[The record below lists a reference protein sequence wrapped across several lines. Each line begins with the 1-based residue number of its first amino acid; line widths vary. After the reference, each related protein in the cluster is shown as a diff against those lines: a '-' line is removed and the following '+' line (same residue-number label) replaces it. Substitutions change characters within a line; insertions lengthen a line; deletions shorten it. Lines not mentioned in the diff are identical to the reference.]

1 MTKSRVA
8 RPVRTQTAIGERDL
22 IHPPLDV
29 SALFRGGKEDAPA
42 LVCARARR
50 SLRILPGGVQ
60 VIRDEFAT
68 GEACCFARVSL
79 ENDGGVEL
87 RLAGDYAIDTC
98 PLGGWLARPA
108 DAGLAVYWIPQPPV
122 ARRVDGDGHVLGQ
135 ARAEISGFSSRRGET
150 TIELRIPAGHF
161 LDVVLWRVPPSDRT
175 LAMEFS
181 QAETLERQP
190 FFLWSSHT
198 RYEGAGDLY
207 LHLLFGH
214 VYENHAVWPRYW
226 RVCSELDA
234 WALYVILAGLE
245 RATGKRLYGL
255 LKRQVVLSVVARQA
269 GDGGWYHGEWTV
281 AMESHYRLVNAAVLM
296 LEAYLEED
304 NDDQVRASLAKGVAF
319 LVNRSQKL
327 DVGVWF
333 LHDSLEGDSDGIRQY
348 PFPWSSSSALG
359 KAESNLLVLNTHL
372 DSVIALDRYARATG
386 NEQYA
391 AINRSAHQAT
401 LAVLGLSAAEWLYR
415 PLFRIL
421 DLTLLPKERAM
432 ALPVHLRAIKRAGW
446 KYLVP
451 ILHRIKAVFP
461 RLVMPGGF
469 IDRGLCQR
477 GFSTRYQSVN
487 VWDLVRYLGCFE
499 DERIGT
505 VLSRALDYTYRG
517 PVRSHW
523 KEDPTRHDAL
533 GFWAEALYRLCLM
546 DPEPKYRRWL
556 GEAILDVEEAGIGLP
571 PSSLGGNA
579 EALPPAEQ
587 RPCPSP
593 SDSRLRVV
601 NLSRGDAFELLVV
614 NPAAEA
620 LPLVWQRAP
629 QGVLAWT
636 SSDHSLS
643 ANPAGVSSVPGHGW
657 LLGAARAEKP

>member
-1 MTKSRVA
+1 MTKSRVEKQA
-8 RPVRTQTAIGERDL
+8 LVRTAIGERDSGYPAWDL
-22 IHPPLDV
+22 
-29 SALFRGGKEDAPA
+29 SALFQGGKEDAPA

-50 SLRILPGGVQ
+50 SLRTLPGGVQ

-68 GEACCFARVSL
+68 GEECCFARVSL
-79 ENDGGVEL
+79 ENEGGLKL

-108 DAGLAVYWIPQPPV
+108 DTGLAVYWIPQPPV
-122 ARRVDGDGHVLGQ
+122 ARRVDGEGHVLGQ
-135 ARAEISGFSSRRGET
+135 ARAEISGFSNRRGET
-150 TIELRIPAGHF
+150 TIELRIAAGHC
-161 LDVVLWRVPPSDRT
+161 LDVVLWRLPPSDRT
-175 LAMEFS
+175 LAMELS

-190 FFLWSSHT
+190 LFLWSSHT

-226 RVCSELDA
+226 HVCSELDA

-269 GDGGWYHGEWTV
+269 GDGGWYHGEWTG

-296 LEAYLEED
+296 LAAYLEED
-304 NDDQVRASLAKGVAF
+304 NDAGVRASLEKGTAF

-327 DVGVWF
+327 DAGVWF
-333 LHDSLEGDSDGIRQY
+333 LHDSLERDSESIREY
-348 PFPWSSSSALG
+348 PFAWSSSTALG

-386 NEQYA
+386 DKRYA
-391 AINRSAHQAT
+391 ATSRSAHQAT
-401 LAVLGLSAAEWLYR
+401 LAVLGLSPARWLYR

-432 ALPVHLRAIKRAGW
+432 ALPVHLRAIKRVGW

-461 RLVMPGGF
+461 RLVMPNGF

-517 PVRSHW
+517 PLRSHW
-523 KEDPTRHDAL
+523 KEDATRHDAL

-546 DPEPKYRRWL
+546 DSEPKYRRWL

-571 PSSLGGNA
+571 PSCLGGNA
-579 EALPPAEQ
+579 EALPPAGQ

-601 NLSRGDAFELLVV
+601 NLSRGDTVELLVV
-614 NPAAEA
+614 NPAADA

-636 SSDHSLS
+636 ASDHSLS
-643 ANPAGVSSVPGHGW
+643 ANPAGFSSVPGRGW
-657 LLGAARAEKP
+657 LLGTARAEES